1 MFSQMKHTHDY
12 APLTRSE
19 HAAHV
24 SATERSIVVD
34 AESMLWS
41 RAAQRDVPRL
51 EWLVH
56 DDFTGVTRQGVQVDH
71 DDLVDA
77 IRAAVPRGERD
88 VTDRDF
94 HDLPWPLVLT
104 TYTLADCTG
113 TSQHMSIWDIST
125 GLARLRFH
133 QGTADTADSDGLDA
147 A

>member
-1 MFSQMKHTHDY
+1 MSSRTKHTHDD
-12 APLTRSE
+12 APLTGSE
-19 HAAHV
+19 HAPPV

-41 RAAQRDVPRL
+41 RAAQRDLPRL

-56 DDFTGVTRQGVQVDH
+56 DDFTGVTRQGVQVGH

-77 IRAAVPRGERD
+77 IRAAVPRGEQD
-88 VTDRDF
+88 VTHRDF

-113 TSQHMSIWDIST
+113 TSQHTSIWDIST

-133 QGTADTADSDGLDA
+133 QDTRDSDSLDA